1 MAEPL
6 IEIENLKK
14 YFPIS
19 GKKVV
24 KAVDGVSF
32 QIYKG
37 ESLGIVGESGCG
49 KSTLGRCLIRLQAA
63 TDGTVLFHGKDISRL
78 KGAALRDSRKHMQI
92 IFQDPYGSLNPRF
105 RVREIIAE
113 PLTAHKTVSKKDI
126 RDIVAQLLKDVGL
139 NESHMERYPHEFSGG
154 QRQRISIA
162 RSLAL
167 NPAFIVCDEAV
178 SALDVS
184 TQAQILNLLKEL
196 QVKYQLTYLF
206 ISHNLSVVNFISDRV
221 GVMYLGQLVE
231 LADVNRLYQEYRHP
245 YTEALLSAIPNPDP
259 EKHQQRKILPGDVPS
274 PSAPPSGC
282 RFHPRCDRCQEICRH
297 RQPDFRDLGDGH
309 WVACHFPIGMEG
321 SMSPMLNTA
330 HSVNGANPQTALWG

>member
-6 IEIENLKK
+6 IQIENLKK

-19 GKKVV
+19 RKKVV

-32 QIYKG
+32 QVHKG

-63 TDGTVLFHGKDISRL
+63 TDGTVLFDGRDISKL
-78 KGAALRDSRKHMQI
+78 KGNELRNSKKHMQM

-105 RVREIIAE
+105 KVKEIIAE
-113 PLTAHKTVSKKDI
+113 PLIAHKAASKKELK
-126 RDIVAQLLKDVGL
+126 DIVAQLLRDVGL
-139 NESHMERYPHEFSGG
+139 SESYMERYPHEFSGG

-167 NPAFIVCDEAV
+167 NPSFIVCDEAV

-196 QVKYQLTYLF
+196 QAKYQLTYLF

-259 EKHQQRKILPGDVPS
+259 EQHQQRKILPGDVPS
-274 PSAPPSGC
+274 PSNPPTGC
-282 RFHPRCDRCQEICRH
+282 RFHPRCSRCQEICKLQ
-297 RQPDFRDLGDGH
+297 QPDFRDLGNGH
-309 WVACHFPIGMEG
+309 WVACHFPIGMEKG
-321 SMSPMLNTA
+321 NE
-330 HSVNGANPQTALWG
+330 